1 MTTPRITMTL
11 AMSLDGYIAR
21 RDGSFD
27 WIMGDGAHRADTPQR
42 WDFAAF
48 LAAIDIVVMGRNSYV
63 QGFHAEYADK
73 QVVVLTTTAQLT
85 HDHVVFV
92 EPAQVLAYLQEQAM
106 HGRPNVYLFGGSRVI
121 AHFVNADAIDDYYV
135 GIVPVILGDGIP
147 LFGQQTIMAQ
157 LTLQQ
162 TYVDDGVVV
171 LHYRRREGADASNL
185 R

>member
-1 MTTPRITMTL
+1 MTTPHITMTL

-27 WIMGDGAHRADTPQR
+27 WIVGDGAHLADTPQH

-48 LAAIDIVVMGRNSYV
+48 LATVDIVVMGRNSYA
-63 QGFHAEYADK
+63 QGFHAEYPDK
-73 QVVVLTTTAQLT
+73 QVVVLTTIPHPA

-92 EPAQVLAYLQEQAM
+92 APAQVLTYLQDQALQ
-106 HGRPNVYLFGGSRVI
+106 GRPNVYLFGGSRVI
-121 AHFVNADAIDDYYV
+121 AHFVDVDAIDDYYV

-147 LFGQQTIMAQ
+147 LFGQHTTTAQ
-157 LTLQQ
+157 LTLHQ
-162 TYVDDGVVV
+162 TFVDDGIVV
-171 LHYRRREGADASNL
+171 LHYRRRE

>member
-21 RDGSFD
+21 RDGTFD
-27 WIMGDGAHRADTPQR
+27 WIVGDGAHYADTPQR

-48 LAAIDIVVMGRNSYV
+48 LATVDIVVMGRNSYE

-73 QVVVLTTTAQLT
+73 QVVVLTTTLQPA
-85 HDHVVFV
+85 HDNVVFV
-92 EPAQVLAYLQEQAM
+92 EPAHVLAYLHAQAM
-106 HGRPNVYLFGGSRVI
+106 QGRPHVYLFGGSRVI
-121 AHFVNADAIDDYYV
+121 AHFVDADTIDDYYV
-135 GIVPVILGDGIP
+135 GIVPILLGDGIP
-147 LFGQQTIMAQ
+147 LFGHLTRTVS

-171 LHYRRREGADASNL
+171 LHYRRREGRHGSH
-185 R
+185 

>member
-1 MTTPRITMTL
+1 MPKPQITMTL

-27 WIMGDGAHRADTPQR
+27 WIAGDGAHHADTPLR

-48 LAAIDIVVMGRNSYV
+48 LATVDIVVMGRNSYE
-63 QGFHAEYADK
+63 QGFHMEYADK
-73 QVVVLTTTAQLT
+73 QVVVLTSTVQPA

-92 EPAQVLAYLQEQAM
+92 TPADIFAYLHGQVIQ
-106 HGRPNVYLFGGSRVI
+106 GRPHVYLFGGSRVI
-121 AHFVNADAIDDYYV
+121 AHFVDADAIDDYYV

-147 LFGQQTIMAQ
+147 LFGQHTRTAC
-157 LTLQQ
+157 LTLHQ

-171 LHYRRREGADASNL
+171 LHYRRREGADGTH
-185 R
+185 